1 MPDGKPMPTFPGIA
15 PETLARRGGPG
26 ARRGRRIG
34 RPGGLRARHGLRAAG
49 ALAHRLAGRSRR
61 RRLLDLLLRLL
72 LRRLLLLLLLPRLT
86 GSRGRG
92 RGFLRLRLYRLCR
105 NDRRR
110 LLGRRL
116 IALDHLRRYALRH
129 TRHALRKD
137 GLARALQRR
146 LRRAQDIELGKL
158 IQRIKSIERV
168 AARER
173 KRENEGGGGDDT
185 VHRMLPLRSSPC
197 RSTRSSARPF
207 ARACRPVSRRRSQS
221 GRASASPQPCR
232 CCAKPKARA
241 ARARYGGRDDPRR
254 SAAPTLAV
262 GSGGGG

>member
-72 LRRLLLLLLLPRLT
+72 LRLLLLLLLLLPRLT
-86 GSRGRG
+86 GSRGGG
-92 RGFLRLRLYRLCR
+92 RGFLRLRLYWLCR

-146 LRRAQDIELGKL
+146 LRRAQDLELGKL
-158 IQRIKSIERV
+158 IQRIKSIERG

-185 VHRMLPLRSSPC
+185 VHRMLPLRSSPY

-207 ARACRPVSRRRSQS
+207 ARACRPVSRRRSRS
-221 GRASASPQPCR
+221 GRASASPQPCPR
-232 CCAKPKARA
+232 CARPKARA
-241 ARARYGGRDDPRR
+241 ARARCGERDGPRWL
-254 SAAPTLAV
+254 AARA
-262 GSGGGG
+262 SR